1 MAVLVA
7 FSAESVMI
15 PGVGVFLVGVLITL
29 PTSWL
34 LALPLALWLRRVGL
48 LNAILLCLIGSVVGA
63 IVFGLFILD
72 INYYPQ
78 IPDKAH
84 AIQVAEE
91 AALSALV
98 PGALYGFLSATAMC
112 VGAGIKIRPNRR
124 RLGAG

>member
-7 FSAESVMI
+7 FSSESVMI
-15 PGVGVFLVGVLITL
+15 PGIGVFLVGALIAI
-29 PTSWL
+29 PTSL
-34 LALPLALWLRRVGL
+34 LVALPLALWLRRVGK

-63 IVFGLFILD
+63 IVFGLLVLNE
-72 INYYPQ
+72 NYYPQ
-78 IPDKAH
+78 MHDKAY

-98 PGALYGFLSATAMC
+98 PGALYGFLSALAMC